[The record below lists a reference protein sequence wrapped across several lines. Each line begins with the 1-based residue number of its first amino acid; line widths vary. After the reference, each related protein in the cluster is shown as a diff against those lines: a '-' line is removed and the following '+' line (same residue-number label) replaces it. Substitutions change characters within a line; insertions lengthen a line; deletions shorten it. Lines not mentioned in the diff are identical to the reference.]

1 MSFALFGFILV
12 WITFPFLAVLT
23 IFTRTI
29 NDNYALYAVTLNM
42 FLAMASSVLGTFTAC
57 SFLFKNFSINELVF
71 TGTAVLIIYY
81 IFIEPKINRE
91 DDSMEDQ
98 EIP

>member
-1 MSFALFGFILV
+1 MSFALFGFLLV
-12 WITFPFLAVLT
+12 WISFPFLAVLT
-23 IFTRTI
+23 VFTRTE

-71 TGTAVLIIYY
+71 TGTAVQIYLLFRELLLIRLVLIS
-81 IFIEPKINRE
+81 I
-91 DDSMEDQ
+91 STLLHL
-98 EIP
+98 